1 MTETE
6 VQLQEFDFKGNNLQA
21 INLNNEPW
29 FVGKSLTNILEYKNP
44 TKALRDNVDDEDQ
57 QTLTYKASN
66 QKLKATLWRGND
78 YSNKT
83 LVNESGVYS
92 LVLRSTMKEAREFKH
107 WVTSEVLPSIRKH
120 GAYMT
125 YSTLEQVANNPD
137 LLIKLANN
145 LKTEREA
152 RKQAELQIENE
163 KSDVQFA
170 KAVGNAGDLISV
182 GSMANILSKNG
193 VDIGRTR
200 LYDWMRKYHLVQQ
213 KSCKPTQY
221 SINSNVLKVQETHS
235 VDSYGHDHV
244 NIVSRVTTKGQKYI
258 LQKFDIV
265 GGEINLLN
273 KGVE

>member
-125 YSTLEQVANNPD
+125 DSTLEQVANNPD

>member
-92 LVLRSTMKEAREFKH
+92 LVLRSIMKEAREFKH

-213 KSCKPTQY
+213 KSCKPT
-221 SINSNVLKVQETHS
+221 
-235 VDSYGHDHV
+235 
-244 NIVSRVTTKGQKYI
+244 
-258 LQKFDIV
+258 
-265 GGEINLLN
+265 
-273 KGVE
+273 

>member
-213 KSCKPTQY
+213 KSCKPT
-221 SINSNVLKVQETHS
+221 
-235 VDSYGHDHV
+235 
-244 NIVSRVTTKGQKYI
+244 
-258 LQKFDIV
+258 
-265 GGEINLLN
+265 
-273 KGVE
+273 